1 MLKREDQDLAERR
14 LDRLI
19 SGLPRRLAA
28 VIRWVR
34 YPGRV
39 WLRIPL
45 GILLFF
51 GGFLAVLPIFG
62 MWMTP
67 LGLILLA
74 QDFGPIRRGIYRLIN
89 WTAERRPHWFGE
101 QAA

>member
-14 LDRLI
+14 LDKLI
-19 SGLPRRLAA
+19 SGLPPRWAD

-34 YPGRV
+34 HPSRV

-45 GILLFF
+45 GVLLFF

-89 WTAERRPHWFGE
+89 WIAERRPHWFGE
-101 QAA
+101 QAV